1 MQSTS
6 LKNNDREKISIS
18 DFIKLMNK
26 KYQLFN
32 INNKEERAKK
42 IDTYSKYIRKLVDQ
56 YQITYHS
63 EGKRTYMFD
72 WEQVQELQ
80 ELTQPYF
87 KKEKMKN

>member
-63 EGKRTYMFD
+63 EGKEHICLIGNRYKNCKS
-72 WEQVQELQ
+72 LHN
-80 ELTQPYF
+80 LIL
-87 KKEKMKN
+87 KKRK